1 MTTDARSPL
10 LESTYLALGR
20 FAVEFS
26 GVLNELESSTIHLV
40 ALGGF
45 SLSLHAAL
53 ADRTASAIV
62 ASFFAVAQVHW
73 KEHLTERDRE
83 ILAGLRRELEEL
95 VGLHD
100 RLMRDAWM
108 AANLGSGEQAKPTS
122 RQRVIATSL
131 GVDFKHQNYRPTDI
145 ELLVLHAHRLAGL
158 VHDTAWYHRP
168 GQDGPGL
175 AARMDLVDGKVVLRR

>member
-1 MTTDARSPL
+1 M
-10 LESTYLALGR
+10 LESTYRAIGR

-53 ADRTASAIV
+53 ADRTAAAIV
-62 ASFFAVAQVHW
+62 ASFFSVAQVHW
-73 KEHLTERDRE
+73 KEQLTDGDRE
-83 ILAGLRRELEEL
+83 ILAGLRRELEDL
-95 VGLHD
+95 IKLHD

-108 AANLGSGEQAKPTS
+108 AANLGGEADARPTS
-122 RQRVIATSL
+122 RQRVIAHSL

-145 ELLVLHAHRLAGL
+145 ELLVLHAHRLSGL
-158 VHDTAWYHRP
+158 VHATAWYHRP

-175 AARMDLVDGKVVLRR
+175 AARMDLVDGKVILRR